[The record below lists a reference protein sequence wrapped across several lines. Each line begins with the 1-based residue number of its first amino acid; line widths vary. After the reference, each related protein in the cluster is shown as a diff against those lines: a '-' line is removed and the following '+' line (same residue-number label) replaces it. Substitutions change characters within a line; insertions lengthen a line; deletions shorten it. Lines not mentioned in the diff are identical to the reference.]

1 MKEERPTPLVEDLD
15 GTRTKLEGWFSERRD
30 TTITITGLDIPE
42 GTGMSNVTLLFDIH
56 WQQDG
61 RNHSQSCVA
70 RLQPEIERPVFP
82 SYDLIEQYHVM
93 EAVGRHSDIP
103 VPTLLGLETD
113 PGLLG
118 VQFYIME
125 YTAGRIPSDM
135 PPYNMDGWM
144 MHETSEAQREVMWRS
159 AVDVMSRYH
168 KLDHKVLG
176 YEAIAEGDTPLQ
188 QQLAYWL
195 EYHDW
200 AMEGTHHEIG
210 AAALHWLQANKP
222 ENEPTVLCWGDSR
235 IGNIIFSENLE
246 NVAAVLDWEMAV
258 MGNPVQ
264 DIAWFNFID
273 SAFAEGLGA
282 PRLPGLP
289 SYEDTVAQ
297 WQQASGHSA
306 RDYDYYVVFAA
317 MRYGL
322 ILSRIMLATDQ
333 ADQVQENFA
342 SLLLKKHLQRVGAL
356 SSM

>member
-1 MKEERPTPLVEDLD
+1 
-15 GTRTKLEGWFSERRD
+15 
-30 TTITITGLDIPE
+30 
-42 GTGMSNVTLLFDIH
+42 
-56 WQQDG
+56 
-61 RNHSQSCVA
+61 
-70 RLQPEIERPVFP
+70 
-82 SYDLIEQYHVM
+82 
-93 EAVGRHSDIP
+93 
-103 VPTLLGLETD
+103 
-113 PGLLG
+113 
-118 VQFYIME
+118 
-125 YTAGRIPSDM
+125 
-135 PPYNMDGWM
+135 
-144 MHETSEAQREVMWRS
+144 MWRS

-188 QQLAYWL
+188 QQLAYWQ